1 MPRMRCSILIFL
13 SMVVFLDGLLNKEH
27 SATNRKSKLKKK
39 HPGMQYWD
47 EPNIAC
53 RDAPTCIIA

>member
-1 MPRMRCSILIFL
+1 MDVHAENEVFDTDFFL

-39 HPGMQYWD
+39 HPGMQYWAR
-47 EPNIAC
+47 PNIAC
-53 RDAPTCIIA
+53 